1 MVTINYQL
9 IDTFENYKEF
19 ETVAQA
25 IEWMQGIGENYFQY
39 VDLTDDKEN
48 YVSGFS
54 DIIET
59 YKKNNDL
66 WQGSP
71 ACIHLNVGSGHGG
84 GAVCKSCGAWFCY

>member
-25 IEWMQGIGENYFQY
+25 IEWMQDIGEDMFQY
-39 VDLTDDKEN
+39 VDLTDGKEN

-59 YKKNNDL
+59 YKKNNNL
-66 WQGSP
+66 WQGD
-71 ACIHLNVGSGHGG
+71 ADCIHLTVGSGQGG

>member
-25 IEWMQGIGENYFQY
+25 IAWMQGIGEDMFQY
-39 VDLTDDKEN
+39 IDLTDDKEN

-59 YKKNNDL
+59 YNNCSDL
-66 WQGSP
+66 WQGD
-71 ACIHLNVGSGHGG
+71 AGCIHLHTTSGHGG
-84 GAVCKSCGAWFCY
+84 GQVCTTCGAWFCY

>member
-25 IEWMQGIGENYFQY
+25 IEWIQGIGEDMFQY

-84 GAVCKSCGAWFCY
+84 WCRV

>member
-25 IEWMQGIGENYFQY
+25 IEWMQGIGEDMFQY

-66 WQGSP
+66 WQGD
-71 ACIHLNVGSGHGG
+71 ADCIHLTVGSGHGG

>member
-39 VDLTDDKEN
+39 VDLTDGKEN

-71 ACIHLNVGSGHGG
+71 ACTHLNVGSGHGG

>member
-25 IEWMQGIGENYFQY
+25 IEWMQGIGEDMFQY

>member
-59 YKKNNDL
+59 YKKNHDL

>member
-25 IEWMQGIGENYFQY
+25 IAWMQGIGEEMFQY
-39 VDLTDDKEN
+39 VDLTDGKEN

-59 YKKNNDL
+59 YKKNHDL

-71 ACIHLNVGSGHGG
+71 ACIHLNVESGHGG